1 MSKYPDGPRIDV
13 SKPTVVNDLVAA
25 TADSMQ
31 HLPVE
36 KEQEMRQKAAVRR
49 DELESQGIGGRYI
62 HDVAENEC
70 AKG

>member
-1 MSKYPDGPRIDV
+1 M
-13 SKPTVVNDLVAA
+13 VNDLGTA

-31 HLPVE
+31 HLPAV
-36 KEQEMRQKAAVRR
+36 KEQEMRQKAAERR